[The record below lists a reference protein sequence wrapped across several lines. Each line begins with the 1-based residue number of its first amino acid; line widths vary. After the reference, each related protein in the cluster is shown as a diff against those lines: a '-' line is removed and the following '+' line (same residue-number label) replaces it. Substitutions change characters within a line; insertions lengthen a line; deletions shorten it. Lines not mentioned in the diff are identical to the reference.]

1 MNDIIYFSLYSDI
14 DFKSMKHSLLYFDKL
29 IIPSNEYILDATE
42 EKLGFHFIQMTPH
55 ETNPEAYNHL
65 AYLCTYGLI
74 EFKKLDDNIFGNNTK
89 HSCYDII
96 LNGTNA
102 AKDERIYNKN
112 TILEICDFLKI
123 KPQALKNN
131 NISKLITQT
140 SILLAAACF
149 SEYGVNGKICLIDNQ
164 LIYDNILYG
173 FSEILSKIKN
183 YTEKDLIDIKKL
195 KENLLAKKIFSLYL
209 PAFDY
214 LTFDDIIDIKN
225 KHKDEL
231 LSFQDH
237 MTELSLKINKT
248 EDDAD
253 FHNNIDNYIQ
263 NKVRPK
269 IDDFIKSIKLSP
281 SKIIKKTLLNSATFI
296 LTQNYSSITQQDII
310 KHYINFGAT
319 GLIEIYNESKRINKT
334 SEASPYN
341 IIAKLQYFK

>member
-1 MNDIIYFSLYSDI
+1 
-14 DFKSMKHSLLYFDKL
+14 
-29 IIPSNEYILDATE
+29 
-42 EKLGFHFIQMTPH
+42 
-55 ETNPEAYNHL
+55 
-65 AYLCTYGLI
+65 
-74 EFKKLDDNIFGNNTK
+74 
-89 HSCYDII
+89 
-96 LNGTNA
+96 
-102 AKDERIYNKN
+102 
-112 TILEICDFLKI
+112 
-123 KPQALKNN
+123 
-131 NISKLITQT
+131 
-140 SILLAAACF
+140 
-149 SEYGVNGKICLIDNQ
+149 
-164 LIYDNILYG
+164 
-173 FSEILSKIKN
+173 
-183 YTEKDLIDIKKL
+183 
-195 KENLLAKKIFSLYL
+195 
-209 PAFDY
+209 
-214 LTFDDIIDIKN
+214 
-225 KHKDEL
+225 
-231 LSFQDH
+231 